1 MSQRK
6 AGRQWI
12 RAHLRDPYVKQ
23 ATRDGYRA
31 RSAFKLIEID
41 DRERLLRPG
50 ATVLDLGAAPGGW
63 SQVCSQRVGPGGR
76 IVAVDLLDMAPV
88 AGVTFIRGDIQ
99 DAGIMRQVTDLLPDG
114 RADLVISDMAPNLTG
129 IRAADAAR
137 SEALVTTAID
147 IAVQVLNP
155 DGALL
160 VKVFHGHGFE
170 LVLKELRARFGMVAV
185 RKPAASRSSS
195 SETYLLARRLLKR
208 APATVVTGR

>member
-50 ATVLDLGAAPGGW
+50 AAVLDLGAAPGGW
-63 SQVCSQRVGPGGR
+63 SQVCSQRVGPAGR
-76 IVAVDLLDMAPV
+76 VIAVDLLDMAPV
-88 AGVTFIRGDIQ
+88 PGVTFVRGDIL
-99 DAGIMRQVTDLLPDG
+99 DAGIVQQVMDHLPG
-114 RADLVISDMAPNLTG
+114 GHADLVISDMAPNLSG
-129 IRAADAAR
+129 IRAVDGAR
-137 SEALVTTAID
+137 SEALVSIAID
-147 IAVQVLNP
+147 IALQVLKP
-155 DGALL
+155 DGAFL
-160 VKVFHGHGFE
+160 VKVFHGQGFE
-170 LVLKELRARFGMVAV
+170 LLLKELRGFFGVVAV
-185 RKPAASRSSS
+185 RKPAASKSAS

-208 APATVVTGR
+208 PPSLS